1 MTKRLSVSA
10 PAGGGEGN
18 AGSHSLIMLKPLCGS
33 APRAQWASP
42 EIVILSRHRLL
53 ATGRC
58 LVSPGTAVFYIIAY
72 LHVRD
77 LEQRRALVPHGFS
90 VAMATRTLQLAHGF
104 MQESAACDGRC

>member
-18 AGSHSLIMLKPLCGS
+18 PGSHSLIMLKPLCGS

-42 EIVILSRHRLL
+42 EIVILSRHRLM

-58 LVSPGTAVFYIIAY
+58 LVSPGTGVFYIIAY
-72 LHVRD
+72 TVSPCERL
-77 LEQRRALVPHGFS
+77 RAAPRIGPSRVLSSHGNENTS
-90 VAMATRTLQLAHGF
+90 I
-104 MQESAACDGRC
+104 SARVYAGERSL